1 MPRISIA
8 ENHTQRRLILEGNL
22 IASWAGELRTA
33 CENARSDLHDREL
46 VIDLRNLTA
55 ISQAGENLL
64 LELMR
69 AGVTFRSRGIF
80 TKHILAQLAQRI
92 RRDPQEYTT

>member
-1 MPRISIA
+1 MLRISIP
-8 ENHTQRRLILEGNL
+8 ESRTQRRLTIEGNL

-33 CENARSDLHDREL
+33 CAKARLDLPDREL

-64 LELMR
+64 LQLMKE
-69 AGVTFRSRGIF
+69 GVRFRGHGIF
-80 TKHILAQLAQRI
+80 TNHVLAQLASKVQYGR
-92 RRDPQEYTT
+92 EKTL